1 MIRIANGYLID
12 PKNNLEGEY
21 DLILDGDSVYAVV
34 KRGENIS
41 KNEKVIDAKGKWV
54 VPGLIDMHVH
64 LREPG
69 YEWKETIET
78 GVKAAIAGGY
88 TSVCTMP
95 NTSPTNDSAEV
106 TQFILSK
113 ARDAGL
119 SRVFPIGAI
128 SVGLKGK
135 EMAPLMELQKAGCV
149 AFSDDGEPV
158 WDSALMRRALEW
170 ALPLNKVLCLHEEDL
185 QLSQRAPMNESP
197 RSFAMGVLGQ
207 PTVAEEVMI
216 ARDIELARYT
226 GGRIHIC
233 HVSTARGA
241 LLVERA
247 KKDGINISAEV
258 TPHHLLLT
266 EELCEGYNTNAK
278 MAPPLRTK
286 EDTLILQDALAR
298 GIIDVVASDHAP
310 HEADRKECE
319 FSEAA
324 FGILGLQTT
333 LPLLLD
339 LVRDG
344 VITKMRAIE
353 AMSTRPAQILSLKNL
368 GGLGKGDLADI
379 VLIDPQFEWKLET
392 GCIHSKSFNSPFIGR
407 TLRGRASEVFVG
419 GELKVSSGKVL

>member
-1 MIRIANGYLID
+1 MIRITNGYLID
-12 PKNNLEGEY
+12 PKNNLEGDF
-21 DLILDGDSVYAVV
+21 DLIIDGEKIKAIV
-34 KRGENIS
+34 KRGDKSS
-41 KNEKVIDAKGKWV
+41 KEDLIVDAKGKWV
-54 VPGLIDMHVH
+54 IPGLIDMHVH

-78 GVKAAIAGGY
+78 GVRAAIAGGY

-106 TQFILSK
+106 TQFILGK
-113 ARDAGL
+113 AREAGL

-128 SVGLKGK
+128 SIGLKGK
-135 EMAPLMELQKAGCV
+135 EMAPMMELAEAGCV

-226 GGRIHIC
+226 SGKIHIC

-241 LLVERA
+241 ILVERA
-247 KKDGINISAEV
+247 KKDGIQITAEV

-266 EELCEGYNTNAK
+266 EEMCEGYNTNAK

-286 EDTLILQDALAR
+286 EDTIYLQDALAK
-298 GIIDVVASDHAP
+298 GIIDVIASDHAP

-333 LPLLLD
+333 LPLMLD

-344 VITKMRAIE
+344 VLTKMRAVE
-353 AMSTRPAQILSLKNL
+353 AMSTNPAKILSLKNL
-368 GGLGKGDLADI
+368 GGLGVGDLADVI
-379 VLIDPQFEWKLET
+379 LVDPNADWKLEAS
-392 GCIHSKSFNSPFIGR
+392 CIHSKSFNSPFIGR
-407 TLRGRASEVFVG
+407 TLRGQVTDVFIG
-419 GELKVSSGKVL
+419 GVQKISSGSIL

>member
-1 MIRIANGYLID
+1 MIRISNGYLID
-12 PKNNLEGEY
+12 PKNKIEGEF
-21 DLILDGDSVYAVV
+21 DLIIDGGKVLSVL
-34 KRGENIS
+34 KRGEKVS
-41 KNEKVIDAKGKWV
+41 DKATVIDAKGKWV
-54 VPGLIDMHVH
+54 IPGLIDMHVH

-69 YEWKETIET
+69 FEWKETIET
-78 GVKAAIAGGY
+78 GVRAAIAGGY

-106 TQFILSK
+106 TQFILGK
-113 ARDAGL
+113 AKEAGL

-135 EMAPLMELQKAGCV
+135 EMAPMMELARAGCV

-185 QLSQRAPMNESP
+185 HLSQRAPMNESS

-226 GGRIHIC
+226 TGKIHIC

-247 KKDGINISAEV
+247 KKDGIQITAEV

-286 EDTLILQDALAR
+286 EDTLYLQDALAK
-298 GIIDVVASDHAP
+298 GIIDVIASDHAP

-333 LPLLLD
+333 LPLMLD

-344 VITKMRAIE
+344 VLTKMRAIE
-353 AMSTRPAQILSLKNL
+353 AMSTKPAQILSLNGL
-368 GGLGKGDLADI
+368 GGLGVGDLADI
-379 VLIDPQFEWKLET
+379 VLVDPDSPWKLEAS
-392 GCIHSKSFNSPFIGR
+392 CIHSKSFNSPFIGR
-407 TLRGRASEVFVG
+407 TLRGQATDVLVG
-419 GELKVSSGKVL
+419 GELKISSGKIL